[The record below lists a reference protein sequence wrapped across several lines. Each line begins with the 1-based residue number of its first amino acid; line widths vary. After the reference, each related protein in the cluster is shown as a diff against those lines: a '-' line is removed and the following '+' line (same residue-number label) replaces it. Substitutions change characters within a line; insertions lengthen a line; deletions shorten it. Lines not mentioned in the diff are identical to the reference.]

1 MNPSFDGVTRKGEQQ
16 VIPIRGGVYRQWW
29 EAPLA
34 ADATVIEDEVALST
48 VSVTVPL
55 SYTMDFPRNVQVD
68 FGGTTTDVNAGTVS
82 VQGTNVLDETISE
95 NLTVIEN
102 QSTASVGA
110 KAFKT
115 VTQVLFHGQDGT
127 GATASIGIGSKLGL
141 DKRLQYNT
149 IGGNA
154 GVGTG
159 LVHETLSATR
169 ESVAPTVVI
178 DPIDIEKNTITFNTA
193 LANTKTYI
201 ADMITTDPA
210 RPRT

>member
-115 VTQVLFHGQDGT
+115 VTQVLFT
-127 GATASIGIGSKLGL
+127 
-141 DKRLQYNT
+141 DK
-149 IGGNA
+149 
-154 GVGTG
+154 TG
-159 LVHETLSATR
+159 LELRLVSVLVQSSDWISVFNTTLLAETLVLERDLFMKRCRQHAKALRLRSLLTR
-169 ESVAPTVVI
+169 LTLKRIRLLSIPHWQIQRRILLT
-178 DPIDIEKNTITFNTA
+178 
-193 LANTKTYI
+193 
-201 ADMITTDPA
+201 
-210 RPRT
+210 